1 MTRPRSVVYVLKTFP
16 KLSETFILG
25 EIVALRRRGVDV
37 RILALGR
44 GSDHPVHPAAR
55 RLLSRVR
62 YVPAAV
68 LRRPPRRPPPG
79 LDPRHAGAWSAGEW
93 AAAWLARDPVDHLH
107 AHFAGPAATAACAA
121 SAATGIP
128 FSFTAH
134 AKDIFSR
141 RVAWPWLRHVADRAH
156 AVVTVC
162 DYNRRFLEARLPG
175 ARIARIHNG
184 VDVDRW
190 RPARVARRRLH
201 VLSVGRLV
209 EKKGFH
215 VLIASLARVR
225 ASGLDA
231 RLTIVGEGVE
241 RERLESDARR
251 LGLGA
256 AVRFAGERTEGEIR
270 RLMRRTTLVALACLP
285 AADGNQ
291 DALPT
296 VLLEAGACGTPCIAG
311 GVAGVPEIVR
321 HGRTGLVVPPGDV
334 VATAEAISTLLRS
347 VERRAAMSRA
357 ARRHIVAR
365 FDRERAVTALER
377 VFRFRRSRERAR
389 CA

>member
-1 MTRPRSVVYVLKTFP
+1 MSPPRVLYVLKTFP

-25 EIVALRRRGVDV
+25 ELVALRRRGVDV
-37 RILALGR
+37 GVLALER
-44 GSDHPVHPAAR
+44 GDDHPVHPEAR
-55 RLLSRVR
+55 RLLPRVR

-68 LRRPPRRPPPG
+68 LRRAPRRPPCG
-79 LDPRHAGAWSAGEW
+79 LDPRHAAAWSAGEW
-93 AAAWLARDPVDHLH
+93 AAGWLARDPVDHLH
-107 AHFAGPAATAACAA
+107 AHFAGPAAAAACAA
-121 SAATGIP
+121 SAGTAIP

-141 RVAWPWLRHVADRAH
+141 RVAWPWLRQVATRAH

-162 DYNRRFLEARLPG
+162 DYNRRFLESRLPG
-175 ARIARIHNG
+175 ARVVRIRNG
-184 VDVDRW
+184 VDLERW
-190 RPARVARRRLH
+190 RPAGTARRRLH

-215 VLIASLARVR
+215 VLLESLAQVR
-225 ASGLDA
+225 ASGLAA

-241 RERLESDARR
+241 RARLESDAKR
-251 LGLGA
+251 LGLNA
-256 AVRFAGERTEGEIR
+256 AVHFAGERTEREIR
-270 RLMRRTTLVALACLP
+270 QLMRRTTLVALACLP
-285 AADGNQ
+285 ARDGNQ

-296 VLLEAGACGTPCIAG
+296 VLLEAGACGTPCVAG

-334 VATAEAISTLLRS
+334 VATAKAIQELLRS
-347 VERRAAMSRA
+347 PERRVAMGRA
-357 ARRHIVAR
+357 ARRHIVDA
-365 FDRERAVTALER
+365 FDREHAVRALER
-377 VFRFRRSRERAR
+377 VFRIRRSAGSAR